1 MTMPQIREGS
11 RQGRKPLSFCEIF
24 HPLDSCY
31 FLLIMSSSY
40 AVTTIISQS
49 DILWNAEATHVFSD
63 QMTIEGC
70 SVDKGL
76 RQDSEVYCHP
86 YQVKANYALSSL
98 LGEVREKVFTR
109 SSVA

>member
-11 RQGRKPLSFCEIF
+11 QQGRKPLSFCEIYF

-31 FLLIMSSSY
+31 FLLIISSSY
-40 AVTTIISQS
+40 AVTTIINQS
-49 DILWNAEATHVFSD
+49 DILWNAEAIHVFSD
-63 QMTIEGC
+63 QMVIEGY

-98 LGEVREKVFTR
+98 L
-109 SSVA
+109 